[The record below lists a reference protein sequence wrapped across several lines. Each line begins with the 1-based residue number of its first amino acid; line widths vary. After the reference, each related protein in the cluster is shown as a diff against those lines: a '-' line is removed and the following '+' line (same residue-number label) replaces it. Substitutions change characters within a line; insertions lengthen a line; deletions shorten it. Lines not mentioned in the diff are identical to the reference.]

1 MLLTTYGFIC
11 FQHSI
16 NNAIAKGFEAF
27 GVQMDPVSALVLTT
41 TDTVL
46 VCPKG
51 NVSFTLFGK
60 KIIRVVDPI
69 VVFFD
74 VSESLKV

>member
-1 MLLTTYGFIC
+1 
-11 FQHSI
+11 
-16 NNAIAKGFEAF
+16 
-27 GVQMDPVSALVLTT
+27 MDPVSALVLTT